1 MAAIYD
7 RFMRASE
14 EACLSIWRAQLL
26 GRVQGRVLEIGA
38 GTGVNLEHYPSGL
51 DELVL
56 LEPDRHMRRKLG
68 RRVDALGGQGRLAR
82 EIDIRGWSAEQLA
95 VEDERFD
102 AVVATLVL
110 CSVGDLRRTLGEIH
124 RVLRPG
130 GRLLFLEHVAAG
142 RSTSRLAWQRA
153 VEPMWKHVA
162 GNCHL
167 TRQTAEAI
175 EQAGFSFEHLARE
188 SMRKALPI
196 VRPTI
201 RGVAVKRS

>member
-7 RFMRASE
+7 RFMQASE
-14 EACLSIWRAQLL
+14 QACLASWRAQLL
-26 GRVQGRVLEIGA
+26 GRAQGRVLEIGA
-38 GTGVNLEHYPSGL
+38 GTGANLEHYPTGL
-51 DELVL
+51 EELVL
-56 LEPDRHMRRKLG
+56 LEPDRHMRDKLG
-68 RRVDALGGQGRLAR
+68 RRVDALGGRRRPAR
-82 EIDIRGWSAEQLA
+82 EINIRGWAAEQLA
-95 VEDERFD
+95 VEDDTFD

-130 GRLLFLEHVAAG
+130 GQLLFLEHVAAG
-142 RSTSRLAWQRA
+142 RHTSRLAWQRR

-167 TRQTAEAI
+167 TRETAAAI
-175 EQAGFSFEHLARE
+175 EQAGFVLEQVARE

-201 RGVAVKRS
+201 RGVAVKPS